1 MQLHRSSCLAAS
13 AAALCCARPAS
24 SSRHSSRASEVI
36 TAYKSPVPVSL
47 QASNTGPRQPGQ
59 MPNEN
64 SGNAACSRTSSAR
77 IHGGAACLPRSSD
90 LVSSARPQSYQ
101 CACPALSASWPVTGG
116 VSSSP
121 AATGSARLP
130 DVPGALAF
138 HAGTPDAFGLAA
150 GQRPDCPGPPRAV
163 ELPPVPTAGQADI
176 VPVVSTAH
184 AATIADMSLRTH
196 YTRGSHGEMAR
207 KLLIAPS
214 HMGAG
219 AEQDRRNA
227 MRPSAFD
234 PPAIPPA
241 FRERPDVCQALRQRD
256 MSTLFRLLQQYLGLS
271 QMRIGTAVGLGQGR
285 MSEVINGIRTI
296 RDVKVFERIADGLD
310 MPDHARVLLGLTPRQ
325 ITAPPPRSPVATSGQ
340 DAGLLRQITAAGRID
355 ATVVRVLQGET
366 DNIRLLDR
374 RLGAPAVAG
383 KLEAHIGQIET
394 SLRYSLRPGNRQQLA
409 RALADAAALAGWQAI
424 DMNRLPRAWAHF
436 ERATAAA
443 REAADPCLLA
453 FAAGEQAY
461 VLLDLHRPA
470 EALAMVRAAYEETRA
485 AVPHQVRSWLRA
497 AEAEMAAAAGEE
509 SICRRALDGAAQ
521 EISYGAASED
531 LPYLALNETHLA
543 RWRGNCL
550 VMFGDPQTADDLAAA
565 LAAMED
571 GFIRAEAS
579 LRCDLAA
586 ALHVRGEH
594 DEAKQHLKTARELA
608 QLTGSAR
615 QRRRVLDLSRRIAK
629 AA

>member
-1 MQLHRSSCLAAS
+1 
-13 AAALCCARPAS
+13 
-24 SSRHSSRASEVI
+24 
-36 TAYKSPVPVSL
+36 
-47 QASNTGPRQPGQ
+47 
-59 MPNEN
+59 
-64 SGNAACSRTSSAR
+64 
-77 IHGGAACLPRSSD
+77 
-90 LVSSARPQSYQ
+90 
-101 CACPALSASWPVTGG
+101 
-116 VSSSP
+116 
-121 AATGSARLP
+121 
-130 DVPGALAF
+130 
-138 HAGTPDAFGLAA
+138 
-150 GQRPDCPGPPRAV
+150 
-163 ELPPVPTAGQADI
+163 
-176 VPVVSTAH
+176 
-184 AATIADMSLRTH
+184 
-196 YTRGSHGEMAR
+196 
-207 KLLIAPS
+207 
-214 HMGAG
+214 
-219 AEQDRRNA
+219 

-241 FRERPDVCQALRQRD
+241 FWERPDVCQDLRQRD
-256 MSTLFRLLQQYLGLS
+256 MSALFRLLRQYLGLS

-285 MSEVINGIRTI
+285 MSEVINGIRKI

-325 ITAPPPRSPVATSGQ
+325 ITASPPRSPVTTSGQ
-340 DAGLLRQITAAGRID
+340 DVELLRQITAASRID

-383 KLEAHIGQIET
+383 KLDAHIGQIET

-409 RALADAAALAGWQAI
+409 RALADASALAGWQAI

-443 REAADPCLLA
+443 REAGDPCLLA

-461 VLLDLHRPA
+461 VLLDLHRPT
-470 EALAMVRAAYEETRA
+470 EALAMVRAAYEETRTA
-485 AVPHQVRSWLRA
+485 IPHQVRSWLRA
-497 AEAEMAAAAGEE
+497 AEAEMAAAVGEE
-509 SICRRALDGAAQ
+509 SACRHALDGGAQ
-521 EISYGAASED
+521 EISHGPASQE

-565 LAAMED
+565 LAAMDD
-571 GFIRAEAS
+571 GFTRAEAS

-594 DEAKQHLKTARELA
+594 DEARRHLKKARELA

-615 QRRRVLDLSRRIAK
+615 QRRRIRDLSRRIAK

>member
-1 MQLHRSSCLAAS
+1 
-13 AAALCCARPAS
+13 
-24 SSRHSSRASEVI
+24 
-36 TAYKSPVPVSL
+36 
-47 QASNTGPRQPGQ
+47 
-59 MPNEN
+59 
-64 SGNAACSRTSSAR
+64 
-77 IHGGAACLPRSSD
+77 
-90 LVSSARPQSYQ
+90 
-101 CACPALSASWPVTGG
+101 
-116 VSSSP
+116 
-121 AATGSARLP
+121 
-130 DVPGALAF
+130 
-138 HAGTPDAFGLAA
+138 
-150 GQRPDCPGPPRAV
+150 
-163 ELPPVPTAGQADI
+163 
-176 VPVVSTAH
+176 
-184 AATIADMSLRTH
+184 
-196 YTRGSHGEMAR
+196 
-207 KLLIAPS
+207 
-214 HMGAG
+214 
-219 AEQDRRNA
+219 

-241 FRERPDVCQALRQRD
+241 FWERPDVCQALRQRD
-256 MSTLFRLLQQYLGLS
+256 MSALFRLLRQYLGLS

-285 MSEVINGIRTI
+285 MSEVINGIRKI

-325 ITAPPPRSPVATSGQ
+325 ITVPPQRSPAATSGQ

-383 KLEAHIGQIET
+383 KLDAHIGHIET

-409 RALADAAALAGWQAI
+409 RALADASALAGWQAI
-424 DMNRLPRAWAHF
+424 DMSRLPRAWADF

-443 REAADPCLLA
+443 REAGDPCLLA

-485 AVPHQVRSWLRA
+485 AIPHQVRSWLRA

-509 SICRRALDGAAQ
+509 AICRHALDGAAQ

-550 VMFGDPQTADDLAAA
+550 VMFGDPQTADDLNAA
-565 LAAMED
+565 LAAMD
-571 GFIRAEAS
+571 DSFTRAEAS

-594 DEAKQHLKTARELA
+594 DEAKRHLKKARELA

-615 QRRRVLDLSRRIAK
+615 QRRRIRDLSRRIAK

>member
-1 MQLHRSSCLAAS
+1 
-13 AAALCCARPAS
+13 
-24 SSRHSSRASEVI
+24 
-36 TAYKSPVPVSL
+36 
-47 QASNTGPRQPGQ
+47 
-59 MPNEN
+59 
-64 SGNAACSRTSSAR
+64 
-77 IHGGAACLPRSSD
+77 
-90 LVSSARPQSYQ
+90 
-101 CACPALSASWPVTGG
+101 
-116 VSSSP
+116 
-121 AATGSARLP
+121 
-130 DVPGALAF
+130 
-138 HAGTPDAFGLAA
+138 
-150 GQRPDCPGPPRAV
+150 
-163 ELPPVPTAGQADI
+163 
-176 VPVVSTAH
+176 
-184 AATIADMSLRTH
+184 
-196 YTRGSHGEMAR
+196 
-207 KLLIAPS
+207 
-214 HMGAG
+214 
-219 AEQDRRNA
+219 

-241 FRERPDVCQALRQRD
+241 FWERPDVCQALRQRD
-256 MSTLFRLLQQYLGLS
+256 MSALFRLLRQYLGLS

-285 MSEVINGIRTI
+285 MSEVINGIRKI
-296 RDVKVFERIADGLD
+296 RDVKVFERIAGGLD

-325 ITAPPPRSPVATSGQ
+325 ITATPPRSLVATSGQ

-383 KLEAHIGQIET
+383 KLDAHIGQIET

-409 RALADAAALAGWQAI
+409 RALADASALAGWQAI

-443 REAADPCLLA
+443 REAGDPCLLA

-470 EALAMVRAAYEETRA
+470 DALAMVRAAYEETRA
-485 AVPHQVRSWLRA
+485 AIPHQVRSWLRA

-509 SICRRALDGAAQ
+509 STCRHALDGAAQ
-521 EISYGAASED
+521 EISHGAASDD

-550 VMFGDPQTADDLAAA
+550 IMFGDPHTADDLAAA
-565 LAAMED
+565 LAAMD
-571 GFIRAEAS
+571 HGFTRAEAG

-594 DEAKQHLKTARELA
+594 DEAKHHLKKARELA

-615 QRRRVLDLSRRIAK
+615 QRRRIRDLSKRIA
-629 AA
+629 A